1 VPWTLALYSFVPS
14 LDPHGI
20 IIIII
25 IIIIIMGAGT
35 RVGG

>member
-25 IIIIIMGAGT
+25 IIIIMGAGT